1 VAKVDRA
8 SLENLERKGGF
19 KGLNQHA
26 VSLIIA
32 ETDARKQSWINPPRR
47 KVVCHPESRRRR
59 GISPTCE
66 TLPSTE

>member
-1 VAKVDRA
+1 MAKVDRA

-32 ETDARKQSWINPPRR
+32 ETDARKQ
-47 KVVCHPESRRRR
+47 KLDQ
-59 GISPTCE
+59 PTAA
-66 TLPSTE
+66 